1 MVKPRADLESV
12 EDFLYELGPVNSKDV
27 ISFRKVDFEVL
38 KGRNG
43 IEIFLDHPGSMTDL
57 NYFKR
62 GIFKELT
69 GAFSGLTRTV
79 DRQGF
84 KILKIQQGNRTIT
97 FDVEESEEGS
107 KGKGVIPTR
116 LQEEGS
122 TIVFNRALRDNK
134 VFTVDKNNN
143 IFVNG
148 KSIEDDDVYKK
159 LWKLFG
165 PKWQPRLN
173 EWLWTYYQQ
182 QKEMLKEYSGR
193 EWDEF
198 RYDSQSFV
206 KFFEKHMKN
215 LRRDHDP
222 KVPAGRYET
231 WNPSDIWA
239 VRGMN
244 NVKEMIKKS
253 ITPKH
258 QHLMELNGLL
268 VNLMES
274 EELVGI
280 SLKKVNVGSQA
291 EIHLHNVETSG
302 ALKSLGAYSKLE
314 RYGMKDI
321 KFEYDNIWQGD
332 AVTTT
337 VKIGP
342 DNDYKINI
350 TRSGNNL
357 SFNTAIKRTPAAQ
370 GGQAPVDMVVKM
382 LKGKEF
388 KKNHTSYPQTSEKLV
403 EESSKYEKMYK
414 FITKGNSNAP
424 SYNEFQLL
432 LDPIYKKK
440 KKNAVAKLMHLA
452 FWYDALTNYSSNTEK
467 SAEFWTDLLYTG
479 MKVTAKGEFA
489 PHAKIS

>member
-1 MVKPRADLESV
+1 
-12 EDFLYELGPVNSKDV
+12 
-27 ISFRKVDFEVL
+27 
-38 KGRNG
+38 
-43 IEIFLDHPGSMTDL
+43 
-57 NYFKR
+57 
-62 GIFKELT
+62 
-69 GAFSGLTRTV
+69 
-79 DRQGF
+79 
-84 KILKIQQGNRTIT
+84 
-97 FDVEESEEGS
+97 
-107 KGKGVIPTR
+107 
-116 LQEEGS
+116 
-122 TIVFNRALRDNK
+122 
-134 VFTVDKNNN
+134 
-143 IFVNG
+143 
-148 KSIEDDDVYKK
+148 
-159 LWKLFG
+159 
-165 PKWQPRLN
+165 
-173 EWLWTYYQQ
+173 
-182 QKEMLKEYSGR
+182 MLKEYSGR

-302 ALKSLGAYSKLE
+302 ALKSLNAYSKLE
-314 RYGMKDI
+314 KYGMKDI

-382 LKGKEF
+382 LKGKELSLI
-388 KKNHTSYPQTSEKLV
+388 HISEPTRP
-403 EESSKYEKMYK
+403 Y
-414 FITKGNSNAP
+414 
-424 SYNEFQLL
+424 
-432 LDPIYKKK
+432 
-440 KKNAVAKLMHLA
+440 
-452 FWYDALTNYSSNTEK
+452 
-467 SAEFWTDLLYTG
+467 
-479 MKVTAKGEFA
+479 
-489 PHAKIS
+489 